1 MMRGPRVGGDAG
13 VNEMVTGQ
21 RFRAVESYVVHGGC
35 APLREKIAELVP
47 DDAQYV
53 ILDLDRTVH
62 FGVTLGEQLGWEAL
76 TAAADTREGAPLEPF
91 FSWRDHP
98 VRSGR
103 NLALGLRRWGL
114 AGAIYATTVKLGDR
128 YEGWQRLLASRL
140 GASYVD
146 RVQTMLRHVLM
157 ANVAGLTREQVDRC
171 VDRAWRRWHHRQV
184 VTRDAI
190 DELRRRRPRLRA
202 ILLSSASTV
211 PTVAHAAQ
219 QLGVDGFVAS
229 EVDVYRVE
237 STEVYSAPA
246 GVPIWFRKGRPEFF
260 SRPGAVVHNAAG
272 NKVALLRERYPEV
285 FASSATAVGIT
296 DNNYGEDRTWS
307 EHFAHVVA
315 LNSRHPFSPFVTA
328 ASPCRTIQAA
338 DAVPAAVGRG
348 ATRFEWLGTLAPR
361 HLDAKQLRD
370 EYGGHDLAMLESL
383 LADLR
388 SARSRVAEAV
398 DGSARMRVANLV
410 ARMNEAVDRYNAAA
424 ADQKSKLA
432 AELNRM
438 AREARRLESRMRAA
452 GRSTARVQH
461 DIEALH
467 HRIARSVVSR

>member
-1 MMRGPRVGGDAG
+1 M
-13 VNEMVTGQ
+13 NKMVTAQ
-21 RFRAVESYVVHGGC
+21 RFRAVERYVVHGGC
-35 APLREKIAELVP
+35 APLVETIAELVP
-47 DDAQYV
+47 EDAQYV

-76 TAAADTREGAPLEPF
+76 TAASDTRDDAPLEPF
-91 FSWRDHP
+91 FSWSDPMRS
-98 VRSGR
+98 VRH
-103 NLALGLRRWGL
+103 LALGLRRWGL

-140 GASYVD
+140 GATYVD

-171 VDRAWRRWHHRQV
+171 VDRAWRRWQHRQV
-184 VTRDAI
+184 VTAETI

-202 ILLSSASTV
+202 VVLSSASTA
-211 PTVAHAAQ
+211 PTVAHAAR
-219 QLGVDGFVAS
+219 QLGVDGYVAS
-229 EVDVYRVE
+229 EVDLYP
-237 STEVYSAPA
+237 SASSEVYSAPA

-272 NKVALLRERYPEV
+272 NKIALLRERYPEI
-285 FASSATAVGIT
+285 FSTSTTAVGIT

-307 EHFAHVVA
+307 EHFAHVIA
-315 LNSRHPFSPFVTA
+315 LNSRHPFSPFIAT
-328 ASPCRTIQAA
+328 ASPCRTIQAV

-348 ATRFEWLGTLAPR
+348 AARFEWLGTLTPR
-361 HLDAKQLRD
+361 RLEEDRLRG

-388 SARSRVAEAV
+388 SARARVAEAV
-398 DGSARMRVANLV
+398 DGSVRMRVANLV
-410 ARMNEAVDRYNAAA
+410 ARMNEAVECYNAAS
-424 ADQKSKLA
+424 ADEKPKLA
-432 AELNRM
+432 TELNRM

-452 GRSTARVQH
+452 GRAAARVQH

-467 HRIARSVVSR
+467 HRIARSLVAR

>member
-1 MMRGPRVGGDAG
+1 MGTI
-13 VNEMVTGQ
+13 EMVTGK

-35 APLREKIAELVP
+35 APLADRIGELVP
-47 DDAQYV
+47 EDAQYV

-62 FGVTLGEQLGWEAL
+62 FGVTIGEQLGWEAL
-76 TAAADTREGAPLEPF
+76 TAPAVGQDDVPLEPF
-91 FSWRDHP
+91 FAWGDP
-98 VRSGR
+98 VRTTR

-114 AGAIYATTVKLGDR
+114 AGAVYATTVKLGDR
-128 YEGWQRLLASRL
+128 YEAWQRLLASRL
-140 GASYVD
+140 GAGYVD

-157 ANVAGLTREQVDRC
+157 ANVAGLTREQVERC
-171 VDRAWRRWHHRQV
+171 VDRAWRRWQHRQV
-184 VTRDAI
+184 VTREAI
-190 DELRRRRPRLRA
+190 AELRRLRPRLRA
-202 ILLSSASTV
+202 VVLSSASTV
-211 PTVAHAAQ
+211 PTVAHAAS
-219 QLGVDGFVAS
+219 QLGVDGYVAS
-229 EVDVYRVE
+229 EVDLYPLE

-246 GVPIWFRKGRPEFF
+246 GVPIWFRKGRPTFF

-272 NKVALLRERYPEV
+272 NKVALLRERYPEI
-285 FASSATAVGIT
+285 FAAGATAVGIT

-315 LNSRHPFSPFVTA
+315 INSRHPFSPFVAA
-328 ASPCRTIQAA
+328 ASPCRTIQAV

-348 ATRFEWLGTLAPR
+348 AARFEWLGTLTPR
-361 HLDAKQLRD
+361 RLDTKRLVE

-388 SARSRVAEAV
+388 SARARVAEAV

-410 ARMNEAVDRYNAAA
+410 ARMNEAVEHYNAAA

-438 AREARRLESRMRAA
+438 ARQARRLESRMRTA
-452 GRSTARVQH
+452 GRSAARVQH

-467 HRIARSVVSR
+467 HRIARTLVPR

>member
-1 MMRGPRVGGDAG
+1 
-13 VNEMVTGQ
+13 MVTG
-21 RFRAVESYVVHGGC
+21 RKLRAVESYVVHGGC
-35 APLREKIAELVP
+35 APLVERFAELVP
-47 DDAQYV
+47 EDAQYV

-76 TAAADTREGAPLEPF
+76 TAASNAREDAPLEPF
-91 FSWRDHP
+91 FAWRDP
-98 VRSGR
+98 VRSTR

-128 YEGWQRLLASRL
+128 YEGWQRILASRL
-140 GASYVD
+140 GATYVD

-171 VDRAWRRWHHRQV
+171 VDRAWRRWQQRQV
-184 VTRDAI
+184 VTREAI
-190 DELRRRRPRLRA
+190 DELRRRRPRLQA
-202 ILLSSASTV
+202 VVLSSASTV
-211 PTVAHAAQ
+211 PTVAHAAG

-229 EVDVYRVE
+229 EVDLYAVE

-272 NKVALLRERYPEV
+272 NKVALLRERYPEI

-307 EHFAHVVA
+307 EHFAHVVS
-315 LNSRHPFSPFVTA
+315 LNSRHPFSPFVGA
-328 ASPCRTIQAA
+328 ASPCRTIQAG
-338 DAVPAAVGRG
+338 DSVPAAVGGG
-348 ATRFEWLGTLAPR
+348 AARFEWLGTLAPR
-361 HLDAKQLRD
+361 RLDAKRLLD
-370 EYGGHDLAMLESL
+370 EHGGHDLAMLESL

-388 SARSRVAEAV
+388 SARARVSEAI

-410 ARMNEAVDRYNAAA
+410 ARMNEAVDHYNAAA
-424 ADQKSKLA
+424 ADQKAKLA

-438 AREARRLESRMRAA
+438 AREARRLESRMRTA
-452 GRSTARVQH
+452 GRSAARVQH

-467 HRIARSVVSR
+467 HRIARSVAPRGKKGSGPFSQE